1 MKRLA
6 LVLATFLSFTVPVYA
21 TDGPGKGEVK
31 KVCEDKKDK
40 NGNVVKG
47 KDGKP
52 QQECKDVKVRK
63 KLEGTDIK
71 DAKKDD
77 KKDAKK

>member
-1 MKRLA
+1 MNKLA
-6 LVLATFLSFTVPVYA
+6 LILATFLSFAVPAYA
-21 TDGPGKGEVK
+21 DGPGKGEVK

-77 KKDAKK
+77 KKDTKK